1 MNKRWIHGVAA
12 AVLLVLGA
20 SQAQAQTV
28 YRCPHK
34 GGVTYSQTLC
44 PGGQPM
50 ADKPSK
56 KAAARY
62 AVPPQ
67 DRAKAARRA
76 ELTPEARQ
84 ECSALDKS
92 IPEQEAF
99 VRTRGAALTPDE
111 ERPLVKGRLRFRE
124 LRC

>member
-1 MNKRWIHGVAA
+1 MDKRWIHGVAA
-12 AVLLVLGA
+12 AVLLVAA
-20 SQAQAQTV
+20 SQAGAQTT

-34 GGVTYSQTLC
+34 GGVTYSQTPC
-44 PGGQPM
+44 TGGTVVT
-50 ADKPSK
+50 DKPSK

-62 AVPPQ
+62 VVPPQ

-76 ELTPEARQ
+76 ELTPEARK

-92 IPEQEAF
+92 IPQQEAF
-99 VRTRGAALTPDE
+99 VRTRGTAVTPDE
-111 ERPLVKGRLRFRE
+111 ERPLVKSRLRFRE